1 MVSKHYIRSRTS
13 YIQSRKYGCQVLFEA
28 GFYIHPDWN
37 TFGFFNVP
45 HLHNFLHKYR
55 LIFNFDVRSFRNIN

>member
-1 MVSKHYIRSRTS
+1 MVSTHDNSDIKFLPN
-13 YIQSRKYGCQVLFEA
+13 KNGCRVGFEA